1 MLTKMIQL
9 WEDRD
14 DARVECY
21 ILRNSPEFQ
30 TEVKR
35 PAVIV
40 CPGGAYLGTSDRE
53 AEPVALRFAS
63 AGYHAFVLRYTT
75 YYKEWVRDFQSPP
88 PGNPRSAYPQPL
100 LDLAQTIALVRQH
113 AEEWKVNAD
122 QIAVAG
128 FSAGGHLA
136 ASLGVHWHESF
147 LHEQL
152 GIANDQLRPN
162 ALILGYPLLDYI
174 FMHEDAFSG
183 DDPMKQGLF
192 RLAAQAVF
200 GTPEPS
206 EEQLKARSPVLHVSS
221 NTPPVFMWHTAEDG
235 LVGAQNS
242 LVFASALAKQGIPYE
257 LHVFTSGE
265 HGLSLADETTA
276 ATPNQINP
284 EAAMWFP
291 LALSWLKKQLK

>member
-1 MLTKMIQL
+1 MLTKTIQL

-21 ILRNSPEFQ
+21 ILRTSPEFQ
-30 TEVKR
+30 QGVKR

-75 YYKEWVRDFQSPP
+75 YYKEWVRDFQNPP

-100 LDLAQTIALVRQH
+100 LDLAQTMALVRRH
-113 AEEWKVNAD
+113 AEEWQVNPD

-136 ASLGVHWHESF
+136 ASLGVHWHEAF
-147 LHEQL
+147 LREKL
-152 GIANDQLRPN
+152 GIDNDQFKPN

-174 FMHEDAFSG
+174 LMRDDAFNSE
-183 DDPMKQGLF
+183 DPIKRGLF
-192 RLAAQAVF
+192 GLAGQAVF
-200 GTPEPS
+200 GTPNPDEA
-206 EEQLKARSPVLHVSS
+206 QLKARSPVLHVSPQ
-221 NTPPVFMWHTAEDG
+221 TPPVFMWHTAEDG
-235 LVGAQNS
+235 LVSAQNS
-242 LVFASALAKQGIPYE
+242 LVFATALAKQKIPYE
-257 LHVFTSGE
+257 LHVFAHGE

-276 ATPNQINP
+276 SHPGQNIP
-284 EAAMWFP
+284 ETAAWFQ
-291 LALSWLKKQLK
+291 LALSWLKKQMR